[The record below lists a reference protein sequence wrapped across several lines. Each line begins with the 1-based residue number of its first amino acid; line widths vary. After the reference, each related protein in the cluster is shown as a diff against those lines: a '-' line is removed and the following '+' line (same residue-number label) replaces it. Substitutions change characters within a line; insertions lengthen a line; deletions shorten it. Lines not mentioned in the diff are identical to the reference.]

1 MNNKLAPLIEK
12 TQSSFW
18 FVPSL
23 MILFSFLLAAV
34 TLYIDLTY
42 SQENKGAISFL
53 YATNVEAVRSLLAT
67 IAGAMITVTSIAFSI
82 TIVALTLASSQ
93 FGPRLMRNFMMDKG
107 TQIVLGTFIS
117 TFLFCIVIFCALSF
131 KAPYAFEPGVTIAV
145 AILMTCFSV
154 CTLVYFI
161 HHVAMSI
168 QADVVIDDV
177 YCELQGNIAKLFPA
191 LSKEKSPQPD
201 SLFTQRKDKN
211 REISVYAPFS
221 GYLQLIDKKSLLTLA
236 EQSHCVIELHFSA
249 GDFIVEN
256 TIIATVHLSNKTES
270 GSSDA
275 ISKSIIG
282 HTVYGSC
289 RTPVQDPEF
298 AVHQLVEIALRAL
311 SPGINDPY
319 TAITCIDKL
328 NAVLCRLTT
337 KVFPE
342 TEVLIDGVVRL
353 ICKSL
358 TFTDIATAAFDQIRQ
373 QSVNNL
379 AVTIKM
385 LDALHVLSGQT
396 TTDEQHNFVLTQ
408 TEMISQQQAKE
419 CMSDHDR
426 GELMQRI
433 EKITI

>member
-23 MILFSFLLAAV
+23 MIILSFLLAAI
-34 TLYIDLTY
+34 TLYIDITHT
-42 SQENKGAISFL
+42 QANKGAIGFL
-53 YATNVEAVRSLLAT
+53 YATNVDAVRSLLGT

-82 TIVALTLASSQ
+82 TIVVLTLASSQ

-107 TQIVLGTFIS
+107 TQVVLGTFIA

-131 KAPYAFEPGVTIAV
+131 KAPYDFKPGITITV
-145 AILMTCFSV
+145 AIVMTCFSV

-177 YCELQGNIAKLFPA
+177 YCELQHNIAKLFPSA
-191 LSKEKSPQPD
+191 KNKNTTEANTSPV
-201 SLFTQRKDKN
+201 KKN
-211 REISVYAPFS
+211 SHLVEFDVMAPFS
-221 GYLQLIDKKSLLTLA
+221 GYLQLIDKESLLKLA
-236 EQSHCVIELHFSA
+236 AQSHCVIQLHFSA
-249 GDFIVEN
+249 GDFIVEK
-256 TIIATVHLSNKTES
+256 TKIATVYASSLAEQDISNDIVQHL
-270 GSSDA
+270 
-275 ISKSIIG
+275 I
-282 HTVYGSC
+282 YGSC

-328 NAVLCRLTT
+328 SAVLCGLTDKT
-337 KVFPE
+337 FPQKNMLSGG
-342 TEVLIDGVVRL
+342 VLCL
-353 ICKSL
+353 ICKEL
-358 TFTDIATAAFDQIRQ
+358 TFTDIAKAAFDQIRQ
-373 QSVNNL
+373 QCQNNL

-385 LDALHVLSGQT
+385 LDALHVLLGQT

-433 EKITI
+433 EKIILKNN